1 MGMNYLTSGK
11 KPYLIGLTGPIG
23 SGKSL
28 VRKMLE
34 HLGALTID
42 ADELAHLAYLPGN
55 PGYDTVVKRFGSQA
69 LDDQGFIDRRE
80 LGRLAFNDQ
89 HVLRELEE
97 IIHPLVVR
105 AVKTMLEFSPMP
117 IIAVEAI
124 KLLESG
130 LKELCETLWIV
141 DSPHEILVDR
151 LKKTRGMN
159 RKEILARIE
168 RQANFSAFQDERA
181 ETITNHGD
189 RICLWNEVRTRWENL
204 VVKSDDFKNA
214 YRWTSETYQSFY
226 MPLIQLSVE
235 SAQDLQGQF
244 TGAETFE
251 DTFGFMC
258 THFIWETIPL
268 LSGRNF
274 VVTQMNN
281 RVMRVVSLAETIDQ
295 QQFPLLFQM
304 IEDFGTLHLCTRL
317 VAPFYEEFKSLFEE
331 IGYDRYTN
339 SGKSDKSA
347 EIPFREGFSKVLL
360 PEINYFKDIKP

>member
-1 MGMNYLTSGK
+1 MNYLTARK

-55 PGYDTVVKRFGSQA
+55 PGYDAVVKRFGSQV
-69 LDDQGFIDRRE
+69 LDEQGFIDRRE

-89 HVLRELEE
+89 RVLKELEE

-105 AVKTMLEFSPMP
+105 AVKSMLEFSPMP
-117 IIAVEAI
+117 IVAVEAI

-130 LKELCETLWIV
+130 LKELCESIWIV
-141 DSPHEILVDR
+141 DTPREILVER
-151 LKKTRGMN
+151 LMEARGMT
-159 RKEILARIE
+159 KKDILARLE
-168 RQANFSAFQDERA
+168 SQANFSTFQDERA
-181 ETITNHGD
+181 ATITNHGG
-189 RICLWNEVRTRWENL
+189 RICLWNEVRARWENL
-204 VVKSDDFKNA
+204 AEKPGYFQEG
-214 YRWTSETYQSFY
+214 YLWTNETYQSFY

-244 TGAETFE
+244 SGAETLD

-258 THFIWETIPL
+258 SHFIWETVPV

-274 VVTQMNN
+274 LVTQMNN
-281 RVMRVVSLAETIDQ
+281 RVMRVLSLAETFDQ
-295 QQFPLLFQM
+295 QQLSLLLPM

-317 VAPFYEEFKSLFEE
+317 IAPFYEDFKSLFEE

-339 SGKSDKSA
+339 SGKLDNTAGIS
-347 EIPFREGFSKVLL
+347 FRKGFSKVLL
-360 PEINYFKDIKP
+360 PEINYFKDMKP

>member
-1 MGMNYLTSGK
+1 MNYLTLGK

-55 PGYDTVVKRFGSQA
+55 PGYDGVVKRFGSQA
-69 LDDQGFIDRRE
+69 LDEEGFIDRRE

-89 HVLRELEE
+89 RVLKELEE
-97 IIHPLVVR
+97 IIHPLVVK
-105 AVKTMLEFSPMP
+105 AVKTMLEYSPMP

-130 LKELCETLWIV
+130 LKDLCETIWIV
-141 DSPHEILVDR
+141 DSPDNLLVER
-151 LKKTRGMN
+151 LEKTRGMS
-159 RKEILARIE
+159 RKEVLARLE
-168 RQANFSAFQDERA
+168 RQANFSASKDERA
-181 ETITNHGD
+181 ATITNHGGKV
-189 RICLWNEVRTRWENL
+189 CLWNEVRARWDCLAME
-204 VVKSDDFKNA
+204 SDVFKEA
-214 YRWTSETYQSFY
+214 YHWTNETYQSFY
-226 MPLIQLSVE
+226 MPLIQLSIE
-235 SAQDLQGQF
+235 AAEDLKGQF
-244 TGAETFE
+244 TSAKTLE

-258 THFIWETIPL
+258 NHLIWETIPL

-274 VVTQMNN
+274 VITQMDN
-281 RVMRVVSLAETIDQ
+281 RTMNIMSLAETLDRQ
-295 QQFPLLFQM
+295 QLSLLIPM

-317 VAPFYEEFKSLFEE
+317 NAPFYEELISLFEE

-339 SGKSDKSA
+339 SGHSEKSA
-347 EIPFREGFSKVLL
+347 GFPFRKGFSKTLL
-360 PEINYFKDIKP
+360 PEINYFKDKQP